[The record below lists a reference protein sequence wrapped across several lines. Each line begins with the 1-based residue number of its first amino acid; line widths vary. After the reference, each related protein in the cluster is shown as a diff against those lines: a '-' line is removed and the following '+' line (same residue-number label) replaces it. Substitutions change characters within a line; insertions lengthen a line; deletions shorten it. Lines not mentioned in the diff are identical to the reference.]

1 MKWPGVFLLC
11 SAAALAQR
19 ESLVALKAAR
29 LFDGKASSLTA
40 PGLVVVSGSR
50 IVQVG
55 GMPPASAKVIDLGD
69 ATLLPGFMDAHTH
82 LSFNAQEFTPAGRS
96 IAQGRTT
103 AEFTLQAA
111 ENARKTLLAGFTTVR
126 DLGASDYI
134 DVGLRNA
141 IQRGLTPGPRIL
153 SAVRG
158 LGTSGGHCDPTTGYR
173 PGFLPEPGP
182 QQGVANSPDEFRA
195 AVRYMVKAGADVIKV
210 CATGGVLS
218 LNNDVDSSQLTQAE
232 LNALVDEAH
241 AKGRKAAAHAH
252 GDEGARRAILAGID
266 SIEHGSFLKEETLD
280 LMKQRGTRFVPTLH
294 ALDSIM
300 EGLKQGVQ
308 MDPRN
313 VAKARKAGDSIM
325 ATFRRAV
332 EKGVVIAF
340 GTDAGVGA
348 HGTNAREFRLMVQ
361 AGMPPIQALKSAT
374 SVDAEL
380 FGIAAE
386 TGTLESGKLAD
397 IVAVPGDPLADI
409 TSTERVFFV
418 MKEGVIHRNDRK

>member
-1 MKWPGVFLLC
+1 
-11 SAAALAQR
+11 
-19 ESLVALKAAR
+19 
-29 LFDGKASSLTA
+29 
-40 PGLVVVSGSR
+40 
-50 IVQVG
+50 
-55 GMPPASAKVIDLGD
+55 
-69 ATLLPGFMDAHTH
+69 
-82 LSFNAQEFTPAGRS
+82 
-96 IAQGRTT
+96 
-103 AEFTLQAA
+103 
-111 ENARKTLLAGFTTVR
+111 
-126 DLGASDYI
+126 
-134 DVGLRNA
+134 
-141 IQRGLTPGPRIL
+141 
-153 SAVRG
+153 
-158 LGTSGGHCDPTTGYR
+158 
-173 PGFLPEPGP
+173 
-182 QQGVANSPDEFRA
+182 
-195 AVRYMVKAGADVIKV
+195 
-210 CATGGVLS
+210 
-218 LNNDVDSSQLTQAE
+218 
-232 LNALVDEAH
+232 
-241 AKGRKAAAHAH
+241 
-252 GDEGARRAILAGID
+252 
-266 SIEHGSFLKEETLD
+266 
-280 LMKQRGTRFVPTLH
+280 
-294 ALDSIM
+294 
-300 EGLKQGVQ
+300 